1 MTIWLMFQL
10 LFFTMIKM
18 LKSSISLPIGL
29 LLTTIILAIVPL
41 SVSSQTGQQI
51 YVDATRGNNANTGSQ
66 QSPLKTIGAA
76 TGKVDPGTTVYVNNG
91 TYNESIG
98 IGRSGNPS
106 AWITFQAAPG
116 QKPVIKAQGS
126 GFRVTGNYVRI
137 IGFDITATENGIE
150 GNNSHHLQA
159 TNNVV
164 HDCGC
169 TGIGGVR
176 TDYIY
181 IENNIIYRNSF
192 TSPYQCSGIGIYQ
205 AVDSDN
211 NSGFHNII
219 RGNISY
225 ANENKVRPSGG
236 GNITDGNGIIIDDFR
251 NTQRIIP
258 GSKVPY
264 RASTLVENN
273 IVFGN
278 GGRGIHVF
286 ESDNTTVR
294 NNTSYKNLK
303 TPGLGRG
310 NGEINAARSKNSFF
324 YNNIAYAADPSF
336 IAFNDVFTSGDQWE
350 NNLAFGGVVSV
361 GKNNSNA
368 VFAANNIVGKDPRL
382 TSPNSGNFTLAN
394 GSPAIDSGSTPKGA
408 PTDIANKKRPLGAQ
422 SDIGAYER

>member
-1 MTIWLMFQL
+1 
-10 LFFTMIKM
+10 M
-18 LKSSISLPIGL
+18 LKFSIILPIGL
-29 LLTTIILAIVPL
+29 LFTTSIFVVIPL
-41 SVSSQTGQQI
+41 SASSQASKQI
-51 YVDATRGNNANTGSQ
+51 YVDAVKGNNANSGSQ

-76 TGKVDPGTTVYVNNG
+76 TGKLSPGTTVYVNNG
-91 TYNESIG
+91 TYNESVG
-98 IGRSGNPS
+98 INTSGNAS
-106 AWITFQAAPG
+106 TWITFQATPG
-116 QKPVIKAQGS
+116 QKPVINAKGS
-126 GFRVTGNYVRI
+126 GFRVTGNYI
-137 IGFDITATENGIE
+137 KITGFNITATENGIE
-150 GNNSHHLQA
+150 GNNNHHMQIM
-159 TNNVV
+159 NNIV

-176 TDYIY
+176 TDYMY
-181 IENNIIYRNSF
+181 IENNVTYRNSF
-192 TSPYQCSGIGIYQ
+192 TSPYQCSGISIYQ

-211 NSGFHNII
+211 NSDFHNII

-225 ANENKVRPSGG
+225 ANENKVKPSGG

-251 NTQRIIP
+251 NTQKIVP

-310 NGEINAARSKNSFF
+310 NGEINVARSKNSFF
-324 YNNIAYAADPSF
+324 YNNIAYASDPSF
-336 IAFNDVFTSGDQWE
+336 IAFNDVYTSGNRWD
-350 NNLAFGGVVSV
+350 NNLAFGGLVSV

-368 VFAANNIVGKDPRL
+368 VFSTTNIVGKDPQF
-382 TSPNSGNFTLAN
+382 TSPDNGANASNFTVATR
-394 GSPAIDSGSTPKGA
+394 SPAIDSGSTAKGA
-408 PTDIANKKRPLGAQ
+408 LTDIVNKKRPIGTQ
-422 SDIGAYER
+422 SDIGVHER